1 MLFFVSF
8 EKQQLFCWPE
18 LTRDSGPGFLFSD
31 GVGMLSE
38 GSNTMTTP
46 NMLKLENRHDC
57 RKLCKGKTRDVDV
70 LVKLFAAGRDSKRF
84 SSNALSTKPSV
95 RQTIRTTVTHDKPMF
110 LAQ

>member
-70 LVKLFAAGRDSKRF
+70 LVKLFVAGRDSKRF
-84 SSNALSTKPSV
+84 SSKALSTKPSV